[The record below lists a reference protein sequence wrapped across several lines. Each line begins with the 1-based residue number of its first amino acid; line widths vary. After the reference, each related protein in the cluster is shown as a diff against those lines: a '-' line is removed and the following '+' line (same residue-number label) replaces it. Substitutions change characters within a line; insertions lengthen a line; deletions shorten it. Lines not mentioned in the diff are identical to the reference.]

1 MLKNSKYIDTTAALQ
16 VIGCTIQNPNLLTE
30 DGSHF
35 YNEEDFTNDLHKVV
49 FGAIF
54 NLHQMGTNHVTPQ
67 SIEDYLKNRPN
78 SYGIYSA
85 NRGNEWVAEIARS
98 ADLDNFEYYYSRMK
112 KMTLLRAYEE
122 VGVDVSWIYNP
133 DDVFNTKL
141 QEHQEDTLD
150 KYNLNELA
158 DLIENKIL
166 NIRAEKVDNS
176 TDESRSIGEN
186 LDLLFEKLEQEP
198 DVGTPLYDS
207 FFNTVCRGARLGCY
221 YIRSA
226 ATGVGKTRTM
236 IADACYIA
244 CNEIYDV
251 RLNKW
256 KSIGISQPVLY
267 ISTELDL
274 TEVQT
279 MALAFISGVDEG
291 KILNGQVQFH
301 ERERITKA
309 IQVLKDS
316 LLYVVDMPDYSLK
329 DVENCI
335 KRNIR
340 LNGCQFIFLDYL
352 QSTLSILS
360 EVSGKAGVKGLRED
374 NVLFLLSAKLKDIAN
389 QFNVFVLTST
399 QLSSEWKTDTQPD
412 QNLLRGAKAISDRAD
427 LGAILL
433 DVTQQDKEKIENIV
447 RDLGCDVP
455 NTKLAVYKNRRGG
468 FVRCYLWQIAN
479 KATCR
484 FETVFVTNYNY
495 ELITNIRPLEIEV
508 GV

>member
-1 MLKNSKYIDTTAALQ
+1 MIKNSKYIDTTAALQ

-54 NLHQMGTNHVTPQ
+54 NLHQMGTNHITPQ
-67 SIEDYLKNRPN
+67 VIEDYLRNRPS

-85 NRGNEWVAEIARS
+85 NRGNEWVAEIASS

-122 VGVDVSWIYNP
+122 VGMDISWIYDP
-133 DDVFNTKL
+133 DDVFNSKI
-141 QEHQEDTLD
+141 QENQEDTLD

-176 TDESRSIGEN
+176 TDESQSIGDN
-186 LDLLFEKLEQEP
+186 LDELFERLEKEP
-198 DVGTPLYDS
+198 DVGAPLYDK
-207 FFNTVCRGARLGCY
+207 FFNTVSRGARLGKY

-226 ATGVGKTRTM
+226 STGTGKTRTM

-244 CNEIYDV
+244 CNEIYDL
-251 RLNKW
+251 RLHRW

-279 MALAFISGVDEG
+279 MALAFISGVDEN
-291 KILNGQVQFH
+291 KILNGQVQFE
-301 ERERITKA
+301 ERQRVTKA

-340 LNGCQFIFLDYL
+340 LNGCQFIMFDYL

-360 EVSGKAGVKGLRED
+360 EVSSKAGVRGLRED

-389 QFNVFVLTST
+389 QFNVFIMTST
-399 QLSSEWKTDTQPD
+399 QLNSSYKTDDQPD
-412 QNLLRGAKAISDRAD
+412 QNAVRGAKSIVDRAD
-427 LGAILL
+427 IGCLLL
-433 DVTQQDKEKIENIV
+433 DVTPQDREKIENIV
-447 RDLGCDVP
+447 RDLGCETP
-455 NTKLAVYKNRRGG
+455 NVKLAIYKNRRGG

-484 FETVFVTNYNY
+484 FETIFVTNYDY
-495 ELITNIRPLEIEV
+495 ELITDIQPLDIEV
-508 GV
+508 EV